1 MVFHIA
7 YDVPISF
14 YVDADSE
21 QRVRELIHDQYIE
34 SLYRYIK
41 QDTKKPM
48 VFHEVELC
56 DAISEM
62 AIKNFDQAKEVFI
75 EPENE
80 TLSKSRMHG
89 SQVCRIWDE

>member
-21 QRVRELIHDQYIE
+21 QRVRELIHDHYIE
-34 SLYRYIK
+34 SLYRYSK
-41 QDTKKPM
+41 QDTKKP
-48 VFHEVELC
+48 VELY
-56 DAISEM
+56 DVISEM

-75 EPENE
+75 EPEDE

>member
-34 SLYRYIK
+34 SLYRYSK
-41 QDTKKPM
+41 QDTKKS
-48 VFHEVELC
+48 VELY
-56 DAISEM
+56 DVISEM

-75 EPENE
+75 EPEDE
-80 TLSKSRMHG
+80 TLSKSRRHG